1 MRVQP
6 RTAQGAEWIDFA
18 VRDTGIGMTEEE
30 CIKLFQPFSQANQ
43 NIRARYGGSGLG
55 LMISK
60 TIAELL
66 GGQLTVASAK
76 DEGSTFTL
84 SLPRQQLVGQT
95 AAQPG

>member
-1 MRVQP
+1 
-6 RTAQGAEWIDFA
+6 
-18 VRDTGIGMTEEE
+18 
-30 CIKLFQPFSQANQ
+30 
-43 NIRARYGGSGLG
+43 
-55 LMISK
+55 MISK